1 MFNNVNFKKR
11 VYICDR
17 RVIMDLSNEENVMRD
32 YENDPKMPWN
42 ERTWLDTFVKN
53 KAFETHAMNMIV
65 AMHEKR
71 VDDKAEEERLR
82 ELKRRA
88 DESYVNTVSMLLNL
102 KPGAK

>member
-17 RVIMDLSNEENVMRD
+17 RDIMDLSNEENVMRD

-88 DESYVNTVSMLLNL
+88 DESYVNTVAMLLNL